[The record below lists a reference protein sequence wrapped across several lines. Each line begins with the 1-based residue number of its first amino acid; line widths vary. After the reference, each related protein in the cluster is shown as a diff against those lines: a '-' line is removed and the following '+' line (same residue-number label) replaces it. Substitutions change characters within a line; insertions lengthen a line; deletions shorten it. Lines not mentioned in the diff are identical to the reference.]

1 MRWCLGLP
9 PSCLCWNVSPSGKA
23 DEKASIADVCL
34 YIFRLFISWLWT
46 GHVKSMLSYS
56 DFQTFS
62 NNVQAPRHLSR
73 CVCLHLTPFCY
84 HIICLLIM
92 GRACQTNL
100 GYLDFRTFL
109 NNAQAPRHLS
119 RCVCLHLTSL
129 LPLHHL
135 VLVIF
140 VPLSSWSWMVTG
152 GICSSYL
159 PNLFLLHLFCVQRK
173 TAFGA
178 KQEGPT
184 LDGSV
189 HHLLVYPT
197 MGAHGSYRKCADLK
211 LCSPEE
217 QEQAAQCSR
226 VYWARYRQKYMV
238 WLCAIWSCWH

>member
-1 MRWCLGLP
+1 MF
-9 PSCLCWNVSPSGKA
+9 
-23 DEKASIADVCL
+23 VCIFFVYL
-34 YIFRLFISWLWT
+34 SLDYGPGTSNQCSAIQIFRP
-46 GHVKSMLSYS
+46 
-56 DFQTFS
+56 FQTMSKRQGTYLVVFVYIS
-62 NNVQAPRHLSR
+62 L
-73 CVCLHLTPFCY
+73 PFCY

-100 GYLDFRTFL
+100 SYSDFRTFP

-129 LPLHHL
+129 LPLHHH

-140 VPLSSWSWMVTG
+140 MPLSSWSWMVTG

-159 PNLFLLHLFCVQRK
+159 PNLFLLHLFCIQRK

-189 HHLLVYPT
+189 HCLLVYPT
-197 MGAHGSYRKCADLK
+197 TGAHGSYRKCADLK

-226 VYWARYRQKYMV
+226 VYWARYRQKYVV